1 MFQQPTDVPYQV
13 QVCNPQKQTDKSRAY
28 VAYTLKVRKVKD
40 GVESSSFRRFSDF
53 LWIHD
58 QLEQKHPTC
67 VIPPMPAKSL
77 SLSHTTPHHTTRTLC
92 TRCDALFFVMNAT
105 TAGKF
110 SAELLMF
117 RSRELTRFVQRV
129 AAHPVLAED
138 EDFEFFLMAPW
149 TDFSEKRA
157 ATPAKESVV
166 GSWFSSIKSALP
178 FGGKGE
184 DPDEWFVATAA
195 DLAARKELVEEL
207 QESSAGMVSGWR
219 ELTQLYGT
227 QAQQMRALSKFFG
240 DTEASRCAED
250 AAATEA
256 NVKVVEELATQIE
269 HSYADNLGDYLRE
282 IAAIEAV
289 LERRMALVREY
300 NSLAKVAEKKGA
312 EALAKR
318 DEALAAL
325 DAFSKPARADI
336 QRVLDTRKGELERI
350 VVGFAQVHR
359 DCFTQTASSWTSA
372 LQASGCV
379 APASAGSAAATS
391 SSTST
396 TTTTAETV
404 TSLNNEESVGPFSSA
419 VVDGVP
425 ASPYAIDD

>member
-1 MFQQPTDVPYQV
+1 M
-13 QVCNPQKQTDKSRAY
+13 C
-28 VAYTLKVRKVKD
+28 L
-40 GVESSSFRRFSDF
+40 
-53 LWIHD
+53 
-58 QLEQKHPTC
+58 
-67 VIPPMPAKSL
+67 
-77 SLSHTTPHHTTRTLC
+77 
-92 TRCDALFFVMNAT
+92 RCDALFFFVMNAT

-391 SSTST
+391 SSTPT

>member
-1 MFQQPTDVPYQV
+1 
-13 QVCNPQKQTDKSRAY
+13 
-28 VAYTLKVRKVKD
+28 
-40 GVESSSFRRFSDF
+40 
-53 LWIHD
+53 
-58 QLEQKHPTC
+58 
-67 VIPPMPAKSL
+67 
-77 SLSHTTPHHTTRTLC
+77 
-92 TRCDALFFVMNAT
+92 
-105 TAGKF
+105 
-110 SAELLMF
+110 MF

-149 TDFSEKRA
+149 TDFTEKRA

-166 GSWFSSIKSALP
+166 GSWFSTIKSALP

-195 DLAARKELVEEL
+195 ELAARKELVEEL
-207 QESSAGMVSGWR
+207 QESSVGMVGGWR

-240 DTEASRCAED
+240 DSEASRCAED

-289 LERRMALVREY
+289 LTRRMALVREY

-312 EALAKR
+312 DALAKR

-379 APASAGSAAATS
+379 APSAPLGSAPS
-391 SSTST
+391 SDSST
-396 TTTTAETV
+396 TTATTTTETV

>member
-1 MFQQPTDVPYQV
+1 MY
-13 QVCNPQKQTDKSRAY
+13 
-28 VAYTLKVRKVKD
+28 
-40 GVESSSFRRFSDF
+40 
-53 LWIHD
+53 
-58 QLEQKHPTC
+58 
-67 VIPPMPAKSL
+67 
-77 SLSHTTPHHTTRTLC
+77 
-92 TRCDALFFVMNAT
+92 
-105 TAGKF
+105 
-110 SAELLMF
+110 

-149 TDFSEKRA
+149 TDFTEKRA
-157 ATPAKESVV
+157 VTPVKESVV
-166 GSWFSSIKSALP
+166 GSWFSTIKNVLP

-195 DLAARKELVEEL
+195 DLAARKELIEEL
-207 QESSAGMVSGWR
+207 LESSQGMVSGWR

-289 LERRMALVREY
+289 LTRRMALVREY
-300 NSLAKVAEKKGA
+300 NSLTKVAEKKGA
-312 EALAKR
+312 EALARR

-372 LQASGCV
+372 LQASG
-379 APASAGSAAATS
+379 AAAPS
-391 SSTST
+391 APLDPADST
-396 TTTTAETV
+396 TTATTTAET
-404 TSLNNEESVGPFSSA
+404 SLNSEESVGPFSSA

-425 ASPYAIDD
+425 TSPYAIDD